1 MKKKIISKTLTF
13 ICILLFISLFKHI
26 FGDANSPV
34 GITTVIAVLI
44 LMSENLTVSPIK
56 NFMKLLL
63 INIIIGMGAF
73 IASQDIYWGVII
85 DFSVLWFIGYYFSVN
100 LTKTIILPF
109 GLQYLFILYDPVYG
123 ENLIKRFRALAFAP
137 FLIMLIQYL
146 IYGRNKKI
154 EVEKSDILE
163 FSKSDDTYEKVKILG
178 IEFKVNKI
186 RAYYALRLS
195 LLIAITA
202 FINGRFLLPNGIQEG
217 KWMVYSIFSLTELFG
232 ENCRIKSKKR
242 IQGTIIGALIVLIL
256 FMFIKSTPL
265 RGLIILIAGYLNSY
279 FEDYR
284 DTMVC
289 VTVST
294 VASVALTNGTL
305 LTAIERI
312 LFVSIGILISLI
324 GNKLIFSDF
333 KKGEIE

>member
-13 ICILLFISLFKHI
+13 ICILLFISLFNHI

-73 IASQDIYWGVII
+73 IASQNIYWGVII

-123 ENLIKRFRALAFAP
+123 ENLIKRFGALAFAP
-137 FLIMLIQYL
+137 FLIMLIQYF

-163 FSKSDDTYEKVKILG
+163 FGKSDDTYEKVKILG
-178 IEFKVNKI
+178 REFKVNKI

-202 FINGRFLLPNGIQEG
+202 FINGRFILPNGIQEG
-217 KWMVYSIFSLTELFG
+217 KWMVYSIF
-232 ENCRIKSKKR
+232 
-242 IQGTIIGALIVLIL
+242 
-256 FMFIKSTPL
+256 
-265 RGLIILIAGYLNSY
+265 
-279 FEDYR
+279 
-284 DTMVC
+284 
-289 VTVST
+289 
-294 VASVALTNGTL
+294 
-305 LTAIERI
+305 
-312 LFVSIGILISLI
+312 
-324 GNKLIFSDF
+324 
-333 KKGEIE
+333 